1 MRKVLLF
8 ISGLALLAVP
18 TFAIAQVF
26 GQNQIIMPP
35 FGSNG
40 FVVSTTT
47 ANGAKLS
54 ATSTPYF
61 ANFFAN
67 IANIT
72 KLGNLTT
79 NGLVKTGSSNGTL
92 SIATAGSDYVNGSGT
107 SGNCVQ
113 WGASNTLADAG
124 AACGSGTGGAF
135 PFTPTSYGNS
145 TTSVIGFLSGL
156 VSNGS
161 TTISG
166 LSSGLVGNRNGFLY
180 GLASSSLF
188 GFTPAS
194 NARNILTTYPL
205 QGGGDL
211 TADRTLTLAFGTTTA
226 NTWSA
231 LQSFSAGFISQASST
246 IGNGTQAGGLTIS
259 GGATTTGN
267 MSILNSLVIGTST
280 GILSAVNANSGN
292 LFLYN
297 TNTAGASPALVMGGN
312 SGGDTDFWF
321 GRQNN
326 NDAASNDSLQIGA
339 GLVPGTTPVMTWTY
353 QGNEGIGSTSPFA
366 TLSLHANPT
375 DLAIKTTLFA
385 IGSSTATA
393 TSTLFSVDNNGG
405 MFVGIAGTTT
415 NAFQVINNASTAGN
429 GVSVTSSAAGSGVNI
444 GVQSANPS
452 EALTILP
459 KGFGTATFGANN
471 GGTANINA
479 GGATRIT
486 SNGTATSFSNSAQA
500 NGNTSQYTFTGA
512 ANSGLTANLEAIDFQ
527 LNFAQR
533 KTHSNGTVA
542 LQRSVLINAP
552 IEAFTSFAASNS
564 FTDLATLGLSG
575 APAIPVNGNG
585 IATNVHTLLLSA
597 TTTLNAS
604 TTNSYGLTVNA
615 NSGAVNNFAAEFL
628 GGNVGIGTTSPFAL
642 SSIHAANGGTKTM
655 LFAIGSS
662 TATATTTLFS
672 VDNTGAASTTSFFGS
687 MLSSCTGTNALTWS
701 SGVFSCTAQ
710 PQGTVTAVTGTYPV
724 QSTGGAT
731 PVISLAFGTTTANT
745 WSALQQFGNASTSLL
760 SVYNKAYF
768 GATASTTIDSAGNVV
783 IPSGSNLTVTGK
795 TDGCA
800 TFATGVLNSTGSAC
814 GGAGS
819 TPGAPINAI
828 QFNSASTF
836 AGASDFFFN
845 SANGFVG
852 IGGSSTPQLALLTVA
867 ASSTG
872 AVNTSIFAVASSS
885 SGTATTTLFSVTPP
899 SGASDILDVQLLA
912 GTNVFSV
919 SSIGSTTLGLFG
931 ACSGTSALTTDS
943 SGNIICGAISG
954 TGGASFPFTP
964 TTNYGINTSATSTPI
979 WARLGLMAS
988 STSYFDQLQI
998 GSTTSGTMST
1008 STNFGNWV
1016 TTGNA
1021 SSTGLTISGIR
1032 SALLLSGAQGSV
1044 SAYGGAAGCTNQVVT
1059 AISAVGATT
1068 CSTVADAMLA
1078 STFVKTLTV
1087 TTGQGVSGSFS
1098 AGATPALSL
1107 TLGALTS
1114 VTSING
1120 LIITANTGVI
1130 TTGTWSATAITVAKG
1145 GTNNTATP
1153 SSMLLAYDNAGTT
1166 IQATSTPQAAAFLA
1180 TSTTA
1185 TSTFQGGFEVG
1196 TTTQATGGTNSAMVT
1211 ISNIARAIGGI
1222 LINTWTNVTNAFTII
1237 GSDGTTRFNVDT
1249 TTSTSGFLLGST
1261 TIGSNIAQFTIA
1273 GLFGNV
1279 PLNNAYFQIASS
1291 SQGATSTLFLI
1302 NNVGHVIASST
1313 NPVVTCTGGTLTS
1326 YVGDDTHGE
1335 AVCGVGSTA
1344 IVVTFAATWS
1354 AAPICTISNQSMSI
1368 TSALTYAIT
1377 TTALTISQAVGLA
1390 TDKVDFIC
1398 QGVKGPQ

>member
-107 SGNCVQ
+107 SGNCVR
-113 WGASNTLADAG
+113 WGASNSLADAG

-145 TTSVIGFLSGL
+145 TTSVIAFTNGL
-156 VSNGS
+156 ISVGT

-166 LSSGLVGNRNGFLY
+166 LSTGLVGNSNGLLY
-180 GLASSSLF
+180 GFASSSLF

-194 NARNILTTYPL
+194 NATTITIAGTAS
-205 QGGGDL
+205 QITSSAGAQDL
-211 TADRTLTLAFGTTTA
+211 SANRTWTLSLPNHVIFPGNFRVTNSTTTNA
-226 NTWSA
+226 TTTNLTVTASTTLGSVVNGAGLSSCSGTSA
-231 LQSFSAGFISQASST
+231 LTFT
-246 IGNGTQAGGLTIS
+246 GTQFGCAAQPQGTVTSVTATAPIFSS
-259 GGATTTGN
+259 GGATPNITWAGLATTSQPSSSN
-267 MSILNSLVIGTST
+267 LLTSN
-280 GILSAVNANSGN
+280 G
-292 LFLYN
+292 
-297 TNTAGASPALVMGGN
+297 
-312 SGGDTDFWF
+312 
-321 GRQNN
+321 
-326 NDAASNDSLQIGA
+326 GA
-339 GLVPGTTPVMTWTY
+339 GVYG
-353 QGNEGIGSTSPFA
+353 
-366 TLSLHANPT
+366 
-375 DLAIKTTLFA
+375 
-385 IGSSTATA
+385 TA
-393 TSTLFSVDNNGG
+393 TSTLTPTSPLGGSFTQVGTGGTITCTTAASGVAGCLSNTSFDIFNNKQATISVTWPIKLTGAVISTDFSTTSNSGMSAGNLYVGSGG
-405 MFVGIAGTTT
+405 IFQTSASSSIFGYTPLNPTRNLTIAGTASQITSSAGAQDLSADRTWTLSLPNHVIFPGNFQATNSTTT
-415 NAFQVINNASTAGN
+415 NAT
-429 GVSVTSSAAGSGVNI
+429 
-444 GVQSANPS
+444 
-452 EALTILP
+452 
-459 KGFGTATFGANN
+459 
-471 GGTANINA
+471 
-479 GGATRIT
+479 
-486 SNGTATSFSNSAQA
+486 
-500 NGNTSQYTFTGA
+500 
-512 ANSGLTANLEAIDFQ
+512 
-527 LNFAQR
+527 
-533 KTHSNGTVA
+533 
-542 LQRSVLINAP
+542 
-552 IEAFTSFAASNS
+552 
-564 FTDLATLGLSG
+564 
-575 APAIPVNGNG
+575 
-585 IATNVHTLLLSA
+585 
-597 TTTLNAS
+597 TTTLTITSS
-604 TTNSYGLTVNA
+604 TTLSTIVNGGGLT
-615 NSGAVNNFAAEFL
+615 
-628 GGNVGIGTTSPFAL
+628 T
-642 SSIHAANGGTKTM
+642 
-655 LFAIGSS
+655 
-662 TATATTTLFS
+662 
-672 VDNTGAASTTSFFGS
+672 
-687 MLSSCTGTNALTWS
+687 CTGTSALTY
-701 SGVFSCTAQ
+701 SGTAFSCTAQ
-710 PQGTVTAVTGTYPV
+710 PQGTVTSVTASYPLA
-724 QSTGGAT
+724 SSGGAT
-731 PVISLAFGTTTANT
+731 PNITTLFGTTTAWGMGNNGFVITGPTGIPFVAASSSLSLPNT
-745 WSALQQFGNASTSLL
+745 ALQNSTISGVALGSTLAALTATNATLTFSGSYTGTSAQTVGLNLGNGNSWTALQQFGNASTSLL

-768 GATASTTIDSAGNVV
+768 GATASTTIDSTGNVV

-819 TPGAPINAI
+819 TPGAPVNAI

-852 IGGSSTPQLALLTVA
+852 IGGSSTPQLALFTVA

-964 TTNYGINTSATSTPI
+964 TTNYAINTSATSTPI

-1021 SSTGLTISGIR
+1021 SSTGLTVSGIR

-1107 TLGALTS
+1107 TLGALTA

-1185 TSTFQGGFEVG
+1185 TSTFAGAVLVG
-1196 TTTQATGGTNSAMVT
+1196 TTTETSVGITSASQFMAV
-1211 ISNIARAIGGI
+1211 ISNALTSFGGL
-1222 LINTWTNVTNAFTII
+1222 LINLATNVTNAFTIK
-1237 GSDGTTRFNVDT
+1237 GADGTTRLNVDT

-1261 TIGSNIAQFTIA
+1261 TIGSNIAQFSDV

-1335 AVCGVGSTA
+1335 AVCGAGSTA

-1354 AAPICTISNQSMSI
+1354 AAPICVISNQSMSI
-1368 TSALTYAIT
+1368 TSALSYTIT

-1390 TDKVDFIC
+1390 TDKVDFMC